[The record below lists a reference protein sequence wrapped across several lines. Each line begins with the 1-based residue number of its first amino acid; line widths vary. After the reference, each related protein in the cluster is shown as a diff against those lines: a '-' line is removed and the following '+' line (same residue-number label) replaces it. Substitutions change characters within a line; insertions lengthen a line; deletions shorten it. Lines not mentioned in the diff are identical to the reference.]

1 MGDSD
6 TDTPTVANTTNND
19 DTTPLADRKEISN
32 IFQEPTSE
40 QEALLAVFDLD
51 TSHIRTYIAVVE
63 KPNSKVN
70 AIAEILDRHRR
81 YVGKSLRTLYESG
94 FVRRERVTFDTG
106 GYGYV
111 YRPMPPET
119 IRFLFYDKL
128 QEWMINAQSELGRV
142 DRRIEIDTNSICDS
156 QKRDFK

>member
-6 TDTPTVANTTNND
+6 SDTPTVANTTNTG
-19 DTTPLADRKEISN
+19 DTTPLIDRKEISN
-32 IFQEPTSE
+32 IFREPTSE
-40 QEALLAVFDLD
+40 QEALLAVFGLD

-63 KPNSKVN
+63 NPNSKVN

-94 FVRRERVTFDTG
+94 LVERKKITFDTG

-119 IRFLFYDKL
+119 ICSLFYDKL
-128 QEWMINAQSELGRV
+128 QEWMVDAQSELRKV

-156 QKRDFK
+156 HKEDFK